1 MGWYAKQNPEHFAFH
16 IGEQVLSIDTERK
29 TVHTSKDNTF
39 TYDIL
44 VLATGSAAGLP
55 PYVSAAQAKD
65 TKGIFVYRSIA
76 DLEGLIKYAER
87 PEIKTASVVGGGVS
101 RLFQIKPI

>member
-1 MGWYAKQNPEHFAFH
+1 M
-16 IGEQVLSIDTERK
+16 
-29 TVHTSKDNTF
+29 HTSKGNVF
-39 TYDIL
+39 GYDIL

-55 PYVSAAQAKD
+55 PYVSAKQAKE
-65 TKGIFVYRSIA
+65 TKGMSRQKSKRSLADSIGIFVYRSIA

-101 RLFQIKPI
+101 QHHDWAESP

>member
-1 MGWYAKQNPEHFAFH
+1 MLK
-16 IGEQVLSIDTERK
+16 IDTEKK

-39 TYDIL
+39 SYDIL

-65 TKGIFVYRSIA
+65 TKGESSRRLLVRELTLGIFVYRNIA

-101 RLFQIKPI
+101 SPAFLRMTPDV

>member
-1 MGWYAKQNPEHFAFH
+1 
-16 IGEQVLSIDTERK
+16 VLRIDTEKK

-39 TYDIL
+39 HYDIL

-65 TKGIFVYRSIA
+65 TKGESSRWELKRKLTSGIFVYRNIA

-101 RLFQIKPI
+101 VPSC

>member
-1 MGWYAKQNPEHFAFH
+1 MYPLNPNCAELMS
-16 IGEQVLSIDTERK
+16 QVLSIDTEKK

-39 TYDIL
+39 HYDIL

-65 TKGIFVYRSIA
+65 TKGRLPAINTAFV
-76 DLEGLIKYAER
+76 
-87 PEIKTASVVGGGVS
+87 
-101 RLFQIKPI
+101 

>member
-1 MGWYAKQNPEHFAFH
+1 VGWYAKQNPEHFAFH
-16 IGEQVLSIDTERK
+16 IGEQVCIPAPNENILMVQVLNIDTERK

-39 TYDIL
+39 HYDIL

-65 TKGIFVYRSIA
+65 TKGRLARLV
-76 DLEGLIKYAER
+76 
-87 PEIKTASVVGGGVS
+87 SVA
-101 RLFQIKPI
+101 